1 MTWAGPP
8 DLAPEM
14 WPLQDDPC
22 EAPLASWKLTF
33 FQKSLTNTFQIRAIQ
48 PPLPRVTE
56 HNYQHDL
63 SGEFSA
69 LEHTLVTFA
78 DGILSMH
85 GREGT
90 FC

>member
-1 MTWAGPP
+1 
-8 DLAPEM
+8 M
-14 WPLQDDPC
+14 WPLQDAPH

-48 PPLPRVTE
+48 PPLPRDRE

-63 SGEFSA
+63 SGEFSTP
-69 LEHTLVTFA
+69 ERTVVTFA

-85 GREGT
+85 RRERS

>member
-1 MTWAGPP
+1 
-8 DLAPEM
+8 M
-14 WPLQDDPC
+14 WPLQDAPH

-48 PPLPRVTE
+48 PPLPRDTE
-56 HNYQHDL
+56 RNYQHDL
-63 SGEFSA
+63 SGEFSSP
-69 LEHTLVTFA
+69 EHTVVTFA

-85 GREGT
+85 GRDRA

>member
-1 MTWAGPP
+1 MTYAEPP
-8 DLAPEM
+8 DLVPEM
-14 WPLQDDPC
+14 WPLQDGPC
-22 EAPLASWKLTF
+22 EAPLGKLTF

-48 PPLPRVTE
+48 HYLPTDRE

-63 SGEFSA
+63 SGEFST
-69 LEHTLVTFA
+69 LEHTVVTFA

-85 GREGT
+85 GRDGA